1 MNTLQNIALGT
12 FEVTQSELI
21 ISDPC
26 YKRGTWCMGA
36 VSDVHPGVWEAKI
49 GLYHE
54 GKHDT
59 AVAYLAAFHEDCPPR
74 EQLMVREEFFE
85 VGVDSGQAGIF
96 DSLYYRGGD
105 GSGQVPDETA
115 VEEWYNA
122 CCHQTLHTK
131 YMAGTIPHG
140 AVSSSGYG
148 DGGYACL
155 TYKSQEPEGPDT
167 TWGVVIDFDVVHRS
181 KVKELLLR

>member
-1 MNTLQNIALGT
+1 MDTLRSIKLGS
-12 FEVTQSELI
+12 FEVTQSELTV
-21 ISDPC
+21 SDPC
-26 YKRGTWCMGA
+26 YKPGTWCMGT
-36 VSDVHPGVWEAKI
+36 VCDVLPGTWEAEI
-49 GLYHE
+49 GIYNE
-54 GKHDT
+54 GKRDT
-59 AVAYLAAFHEDCPPR
+59 AVAYLAAFHQDCPPK
-74 EQLMVREEFFE
+74 EQLTVREELFE

-105 GSGQVPDETA
+105 GSGRTPGETA
-115 VEEWYNA
+115 VEGWYNS

-155 TYKSQEPEGPDT
+155 TYKSHESEGSDT

-181 KVKELLLR
+181 KVKELLLQ